1 MSQTESPKG
10 GKKRIELNKNE
21 NTTHQNSLDTG
32 KVVLKGK
39 FTALNEY
46 SRENE
51 KFQIKKTYVLTSGT

>member
-32 KVVLKGK
+32 KVVLKGR
-39 FTALNEY
+39 FTAQNEY

-51 KFQIKKTYVLTSGT
+51 KFQIKNTYVLTSGT